1 MARTTTVRRMATL
14 ITFSVLTLAAA
25 GAAAQTP
32 AAAGKAVFKQ
42 DCAMCHNANSTSSK
56 IGPGLKGLFHRKAL
70 ANGKPLTVANVR
82 EQIEDGTPNGKPMPM
97 PGFKDRLNQKQL
109 AEVVAYLRTL

>member
-1 MARTTTVRRMATL
+1 MARTTTVRRVGTL
-14 ITFSVLTLAAA
+14 IAFSMLTLAAA

-32 AAAGKAVFKQ
+32 VAAGKVAFNQ
-42 DCAMCHNANSTSSK
+42 DCAMCHNANSTASK

-70 ANGKPLTVANVR
+70 ANGKPVTVANVR

-97 PGFKDRLNQKQL
+97 PAFKDRLNQKQL
-109 AEVVAYLRTL
+109 AAVVAYLRTL